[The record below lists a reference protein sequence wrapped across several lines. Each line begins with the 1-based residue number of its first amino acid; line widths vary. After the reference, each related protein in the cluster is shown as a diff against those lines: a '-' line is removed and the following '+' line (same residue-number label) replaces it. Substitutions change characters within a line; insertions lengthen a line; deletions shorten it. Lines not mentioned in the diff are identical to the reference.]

1 MRSAA
6 ATLAVAKY
14 RPIRRSADM
23 TTEPYRKVCSNCW
36 QAVAAF
42 QPRSQWCRPCV
53 LDYQRRR
60 RAAIKAGTWRPR
72 PRSRSSDY
80 PDAGSRERAR
90 RLQIVRDMI
99 RVVEQRMERQQ
110 ARMAALRAEEAAL
123 GDGLRTKRQAA
134 EEAAGLVLVPIT
146 TPGRVGIIDEP
157 GRPPAADPMR
167 PPLIQELRSRA
178 APGYIP

>member
-123 GDGLRTKRQAA
+123 GDACG
-134 EEAAGLVLVPIT
+134 PS
-146 TPGRVGIIDEP
+146 GRRPRRPPDWFSSRSP
-157 GRPPAADPMR
+157 PPAASGSLTNLEDLLLPTR
-167 PPLIQELRSRA
+167 CDRRKSKS
-178 APGYIP
+178 